1 MYGFLLAIAVSIPFS
16 KMDAWA
22 SSVGYMPIP
31 AWIFSLAMLMGVYL
45 LKGAGNINRSLSV
58 VSKNKVVFGV
68 LLLVSLM
75 YLVSIWTD
83 QSAGEMGV
91 YFLNLFNVFYLF
103 LLVGLGRDIVKYR
116 RIVFGMALML
126 IEGSLFVD
134 VVSPGT
140 FSESIYRAAGFAVNP
155 NGAALNMLFSLV
167 CFMDFKRLM
176 KSDVILVVVSLPLMM
191 YTSSRAGLLL
201 LVLLLLVIL
210 TVLVR
215 QKVVSK
221 LSIIVSSFFVIIAAQ
236 YFFVNYFFNTA
247 LFDSEFVLQRIN
259 PFAQGEVIAR
269 DNSRFEV
276 LVEYMDII
284 VNNPLMGVGPG
295 FNASRAETGLLAH
308 NTIVNLM
315 AEIGGLALPLIV
327 FLMSSFVITAWRS
340 RLVFAWIFV
349 VLIFSYLFVNNFL
362 FSNRSFLVLLAIFL
376 SVVDLHLCRA
386 SNAVNKNELRSI

>member
-1 MYGFLLAIAVSIPFS
+1 MYGLLLAIAVSIPLS

-58 VSKNKVVFGV
+58 VSKNKVIFGV

-83 QSAGEMGV
+83 QNAGEMGL

-103 LLVGLGRDIVKYR
+103 LLVGLGQDIVKYR
-116 RIVFGMALML
+116 RIVFGMALIL

-134 VVSPGT
+134 VMSPGT
-140 FSESIYRAAGFAVNP
+140 FSESFYRAAGFAVNP

-191 YTSSRAGLLL
+191 YTSSRTGLLL

-221 LSIIVSSFFVIIAAQ
+221 LSIIVSSFFVVLVAQ
-236 YFFVNYFFNTA
+236 YFFANYFFNTA

-259 PFAQGEVIAR
+259 PFAQSEVIAR
-269 DNSRFEV
+269 DNSRIEV
-276 LVEYMDII
+276 LVEYMGII
-284 VNNPLMGVGPG
+284 VNNPLLGVGPG
-295 FNASRAETGLLAH
+295 FNANRAETGLLAH

-315 AEIGGLALPLIV
+315 AEIGVLALPLII
-327 FLMSSFVITAWRS
+327 FLMVSFFVKAWHS

-349 VLIFSYLFVNNFL
+349 MMILSYLFINNFL
-362 FSNRSFLVLLAIFL
+362 FSNRSFLVLLAVFV
-376 SVVDLHLCRA
+376 SVVDMHMQVKF
-386 SNAVNKNELRSI
+386 NNDKKNGLRSI